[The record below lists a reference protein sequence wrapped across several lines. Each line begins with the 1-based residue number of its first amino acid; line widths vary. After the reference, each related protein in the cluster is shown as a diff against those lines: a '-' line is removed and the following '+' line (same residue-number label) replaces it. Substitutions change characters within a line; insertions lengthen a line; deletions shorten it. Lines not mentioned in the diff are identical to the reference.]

1 MSVIGALRWSR
12 PFQARMTGTCSLCC
26 RDIFQGEEI
35 SILAT
40 IETNAGTTTIVGHLK
55 CTHLDT
61 PSWRI
66 SQFQPAA
73 TVYDLA
79 ASADL
84 AAATDELAFLQERVG
99 LLEEQL
105 ARKSDVCERLRERL
119 QQLRAAI
126 QVVES

>member
-1 MSVIGALRWSR
+1 MVGI
-12 PFQARMTGTCSLCC
+12 CSLCC
-26 RDIFQGEEI
+26 RDVHLNEDIR
-35 SILAT
+35 ILAT

-55 CTHLDT
+55 CMHLDT
-61 PSWRI
+61 PGWRI
-66 SQFQPAA
+66 GQFQSAA

-84 AAATDELAFLQERVG
+84 AAATDELALLRERVG